1 MNGTLNDARADS
13 RAASEQGR
21 LLLLMDHSL
30 DFIELLG
37 REGVIDG
44 VSSAITLLAGYEPKD
59 LIGRHYGEL
68 IHPDDHALVASA
80 FAQVLALGHAGPL
93 TLRYRRKDGSWRTI
107 QASARNYLADS
118 AARAIVVLTRD
129 LTDQLNAERLLSEAN
144 AELHRL
150 SQELISTQEAER
162 GHLARE
168 LHDDVVQ
175 ILVAL
180 SLSMAGK
187 SGVVDGVPPADRVEK
202 WKTMTQDA
210 IEHLR
215 RLVLNLRPPDLN
227 ERGLPD
233 ALALHVARARTIAAQ
248 DLELDVDAKLGRL
261 APELEIS
268 CFRIIQEAL
277 TNAVKHSKAQKIWI
291 TVRRVAGGICAT
303 VRDNGA
309 GFDVAGARDRAPRDG
324 SIGLLSMRE
333 RATLAGGA
341 LEVQSARGRGT
352 EVRATFPIS

>member
-1 MNGTLNDARADS
+1 MTGEANSGRADS
-13 RAASEQGR
+13 RIASSQGR

-59 LIGRHYGEL
+59 LIGRHYEDL
-68 IHPDDHALVASA
+68 IHPDDRELVASA
-80 FAQVLALGHAGPL
+80 FAQVLARGHAGPL
-93 TLRYRRKDGSWRTI
+93 KLRYRRKDGAWRTI

-118 AARAIVVLTRD
+118 AARAIVVLTHD
-129 LTDQLNAERLLSEAN
+129 LTDQLNAERRLTEAN

-150 SQELISTQEAER
+150 SQELISAQEVER

-175 ILVAL
+175 ILAAL

-187 SGVVDGVPPADRVEK
+187 SGLVDGVPPRDRIER
-202 WKTMTQDA
+202 WKTMVQDA
-210 IEHLR
+210 LEHLR
-215 RLVLNLRPPDLN
+215 RLVLDLHPPVLN
-227 ERGLPD
+227 ERGLSD
-233 ALALHVARARTIAAQ
+233 ALALHVDRARTITDQVIA
-248 DLELDVDAKLGRL
+248 LDIDANLGRL
-261 APELEIS
+261 APQLEIT

-277 TNAVKHSKAQKIWI
+277 TNAVKHSKAQRIWI
-291 TVRRVAGGICAT
+291 AVHLVVGGMCAM
-303 VRDNGA
+303 VRDDGV
-309 GFDVAGARDRAPRDG
+309 GFDVAGARDRANRGG

-333 RATLAGGA
+333 RATLVGGS
-341 LEVQSARGRGT
+341 LEIRSEPGRGT

>member
-1 MNGTLNDARADS
+1 MSRESNDGRTVSDT
-13 RAASEQGR
+13 ASAQGR

-59 LIGRHYGEL
+59 LIGRHYEDL
-68 IHPDDHALVASA
+68 IHPDDHALVAGA
-80 FAQVLALGHAGPL
+80 FAEVLARGHAGPL
-93 TLRYRRKDGSWRTI
+93 MLRYRRKDGAWRTI

-150 SQELISTQEAER
+150 SQELISAQEAER

-175 ILVAL
+175 ILAAL

-187 SGVVDGVPPADRVEK
+187 SGVVDGVPPASRVEK
-202 WKTMTQDA
+202 WKSMVQDA

-215 RLVLNLRPPDLN
+215 RLVLNLRPPALN
-227 ERGLPD
+227 EQGLPH
-233 ALALHVARARTIAAQ
+233 ALALHVDRARTIAAQ
-248 DLELDVDAKLGRL
+248 ELDLDIDANLGRL
-261 APELEIS
+261 DPEVEIS

-291 TVRRVAGGICAT
+291 AVRRVAGGLCAT

-309 GFDVAGARDRAPRDG
+309 GFDVAGARDGATRDG

-333 RATLAGGA
+333 RATLVGGA
-341 LEVQSARGRGT
+341 LEIQSTPGRGT
-352 EVRATFPIS
+352 VVRATFPIR